1 MIKNKELEII
11 INNKLNTNFSIQ
23 DYIPNGLQIEGKK
36 YIKNIIMGVS
46 ACQKLLDIAVKL
58 KTDAIIVHHGYFWNN
73 ESSVIRGLKKK
84 RIYTILKNNI
94 NLYSWHLPLDINQQI
109 GNNIYLA
116 KILNINFKGIIN
128 PFVFYGYLK
137 NKISIKKFLF
147 IIKNKLNRTPLHFG
161 ENAPKKIY
169 KIAWCSGAGQ
179 KFLEKVI
186 KYNIDVFITGEV
198 SEMNFHIANENK
210 IHFISAGH
218 HATEKGGVIMLGNWL
233 KKKFKLNTNFINI
246 NNPV

>member
-1 MIKNKELEII
+1 MKNKELEII
-11 INNKLNTNFSIQ
+11 INNKLNTNISIQ

-36 YIKNIIMGVS
+36 YIKNIITGVS
-46 ACQKLLDIAVKL
+46 ACQKLLDFAVKL
-58 KTDAIIVHHGYFWNN
+58 KADAIIVHHGYFWKN
-73 ESSVIRGLKKK
+73 ESSVIKGAKKK
-84 RIYTILKNNI
+84 KISTILINNI
-94 NLYSWHLPLDINQQI
+94 NLYSWHLPLDLNQEI

-116 KILNINFKGIIN
+116 NILNINIKGKIN

-137 NKISIKKFLF
+137 NKISIKKFLS
-147 IIKNKLNRTPLHFG
+147 ILKKKLKRIPLHFG

-179 KFLEKVI
+179 KFLEKI
-186 KYNIDVFITGEV
+186 INYDIDVFLTGEV
-198 SEMNFHIANENK
+198 SEMNFHFANENK

-233 KKKFKLNTNFINI
+233 KKKFKLNVNFINI